1 MTGAAVGGPAGPPR
15 RIERASAA
23 AYDRPQPMDPGAPAA
38 PPDRLAEL
46 RGSAKGWHGIQLAAL
61 GFIGLCGVIQTGD
74 ASDPWALQVLSAIL
88 VLVAFCLA
96 CGGIYLVGRA
106 AWPLYGSE
114 PERAAGDDAAA
125 IELTSRQLTRGLL
138 MTFLSIA
145 ALALATAA
153 SWWPKDESDAGGA
166 ATTVQVQTDDGRTA
180 CGELA
185 GSSQPGTLRVVT
197 DAQPVVLALDAL
209 ASVTP
214 VGGC

>member
-1 MTGAAVGGPAGPPR
+1 
-15 RIERASAA
+15 
-23 AYDRPQPMDPGAPAA
+23 MDPGAPAA

-74 ASDPWALQVLSAIL
+74 ASEPWALQVLAGIL
-88 VLVAFCLA
+88 VLVAFALA
-96 CGGIYLVGRA
+96 CAGIYLVGRA
-106 AWPLYGSE
+106 AWPLYRGE
-114 PERAAGDDAAA
+114 DPATAGDDAAA

-153 SWWPKDESDAGGA
+153 SWWPEEESGGA
-166 ATTVQVQTDDGRTA
+166 GASAVQVLTDDGRTA

-185 GSSQPGTLRVVT
+185 GSQPGTLRVVA
-197 DAQPVVLALDAL
+197 DAQPVVLSLDAI
-209 ASVTP
+209 ASVAP
-214 VGGC
+214 VDSC